1 MADSHAFPWIRHLPE
16 EEQRQFFEELSNAI
30 GEAQLHSMPG
40 VLVTPEAYASRL
52 DPLIA
57 AWKATAEVHADPELK
72 EALTRPSGFDGEDF
86 EEVRDPRTEMHN
98 KIRAGLSD
106 ALNLSLGQL
115 HAAEDA
121 ILARIFEEPVP
132 EAPKKPARRCG
143 ASLPDADG
151 DNDWHYCIKPENHAG
166 AHESYAKDGPSTF
179 WRDGDSVEITWTEEV
194 FAVPN
199 HVHDY
204 VGDSDDCQTAPNCP
218 LTWRAAS
225 GWAREW
231 EIQDVS
237 VPKPREGE

>member
-72 EALTRPSGFDGEDF
+72 EA
-86 EEVRDPRTEMHN
+86 
-98 KIRAGLSD
+98 
-106 ALNLSLGQL
+106 
-115 HAAEDA
+115 
-121 ILARIFEEPVP
+121 
-132 EAPKKPARRCG
+132 PKKPARRCG

-151 DNDWHYCIKPENHAG
+151 DNDWHYCIKPERHAG
-166 AHESYAKDGPSTF
+166 SHESADRPSVF
-179 WRDGDSVEITWTEEV
+179 WKDGDSVEVTWTEEV

-231 EIQDVS
+231 ENLQDVS